1 MQHFGRGTKMIRAE
15 ILKELI
21 PIISDQLVV
30 CNIGLPS
37 QELHMIDDQPSNFYM
52 LGTMGLASSI
62 GLGLALAQKKK
73 VIAIDGDGSVLTN
86 LGTLPTIANNV
97 ANNFILLI
105 IDNGSYGSTGDQPTY
120 AGKKT
125 SLTEVAKACGCENV
139 VECQAED
146 TLTVMRSALAG
157 NKMTVIVCKCESGN
171 IKVPVITMD
180 PVVIK
185 DRFIKEVSIDNV

>member
-1 MQHFGRGTKMIRAE
+1 MIRSE

-21 PIISDQLVV
+21 PVISDKLVV

-37 QELHMIDDQPSNFYM
+37 QELHMMDDQPSNFYM

-62 GLGLALAQKKK
+62 GLGLALTQKEP

-97 ANNFILLI
+97 ADNFILLI

-120 AGKKT
+120 AGRKT
-125 SLTEVAKACGCENV
+125 SLAKVAEACGCENV
-139 VECQAED
+139 IECQAGE
-146 TLTVMRSALAG
+146 TVEVMKAALASG
-157 NKMTVIVCKCESGN
+157 KMTIIVSKCESGN
-171 IKVPVITMD
+171 IKVPVIELD
-180 PVVIK
+180 ASVIRH
-185 DRFIKEVSIDNV
+185 RFMEEVKRRNA